1 MLTCHIQLK
10 MKNRIPCI
18 DVQTIPE
25 DKTFITC
32 VYRKPTFSGIYTCF
46 GIFYHLPISLV
57 LFTDSLIDASEYAL
71 VGLTT

>member
-1 MLTCHIQLK
+1 

-46 GIFYHLPISLV
+46 GIFYHPPISLV
-57 LFTDSLIDASEYAL
+57 LFTVPRLPTVYRLPAL
-71 VGLTT
+71 VGLIT